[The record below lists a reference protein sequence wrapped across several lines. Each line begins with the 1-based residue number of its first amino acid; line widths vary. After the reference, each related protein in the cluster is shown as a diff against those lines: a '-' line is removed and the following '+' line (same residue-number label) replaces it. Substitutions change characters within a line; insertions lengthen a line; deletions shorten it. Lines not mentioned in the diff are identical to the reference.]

1 MNIPGFAHWALTVA
15 LVASHGAVSAQT
27 RPYPPTAQ
35 AGGQTL
41 QLNGAG
47 TRYRAVF
54 AVYDVGLY
62 VGRKVTTAEQV
73 LSQPG
78 TKRMAFVALRDTP
91 ADQLGLMLVR
101 GMKAN
106 APPQQAAVVAGYMGR
121 LGQIFSTEQKIHA
134 GESFSFEYVPNKGT
148 VFILNGQQKGE
159 IVTDPGFIDAM
170 LRIWLGPQPVDERLK
185 ASLLGDTPKARD
197 TSNLG

>member
-1 MNIPGFAHWALTVA
+1 MNIPGFAHWTLTVA

-35 AGGQTL
+35 VGGQTL

-78 TKRMAFVALRDTP
+78 PKRMAFVALRDTP

-106 APPQQAAVVAGYMGR
+106 APPQQAA
-121 LGQIFSTEQKIHA
+121 
-134 GESFSFEYVPNKGT
+134 EYVPNKGT

>member
-1 MNIPGFAHWALTVA
+1 MNIPGFAHWTLTVA

-35 AGGQTL
+35 VGGQTL

-78 TKRMAFVALRDTP
+78 PKRMAFVALRDTP

-106 APPQQAAVVAGYMGR
+106 APPQQAAGVAGKSAGVQVGGNGGSR
-121 LGQIFSTEQKIHA
+121 CGARGCRGCHWGHTANELSRGQERSPPSSVWATAWTFAARHPKPA
-134 GESFSFEYVPNKGT
+134 GCPCTCHPRRTAHEPSPELVAPPRG
-148 VFILNGQQKGE
+148 G
-159 IVTDPGFIDAM
+159 
-170 LRIWLGPQPVDERLK
+170 
-185 ASLLGDTPKARD
+185 
-197 TSNLG
+197 